1 MSEEDLGYD
10 PTIQTAANGER
21 FVQMDQSGS
30 KQRVIID
37 RVMLRTRWIAVR
49 ATTCWKAHPEGH
61 PEIPLVIK
69 DSWQYPE
76 RHEEGEILREV
87 TDKGVIN
94 VARDY
99 YPETVRVRGMNDNVL
114 QNIRQRLD
122 MATASNY
129 QPRRRPLQSSKV
141 EAQSSKV
148 IAQEQRTGGSSSSN
162 KRPLSPI
169 GPSLSPSKRI
179 CSDISEKPGTVPLNR
194 VHRRVIVKDSAKA
207 IYKASYRQALLAAL
221 EGCIKGHES
230 LLITIIDSPIGGID
244 DLPGDIDEATGIEPV
259 REESASLAGDEMAL
273 IAQKI
278 LLLRQMCMT
287 CFQRTEKEYMDNPP
301 VGIELPTFQCEFAE
315 SSIGTEDAPRT
326 TRRKK
331 ADVDSM
337 TARCAHCNA
346 NNRTCAPVSKL
357 DPFSRGYR

>member
-230 LLITIIDSPIGGID
+230 LLITIIDSPIVHFQAATS
-244 DLPGDIDEATGIEPV
+244 LPI
-259 REESASLAGDEMAL
+259 
-273 IAQKI
+273 
-278 LLLRQMCMT
+278 
-287 CFQRTEKEYMDNPP
+287 
-301 VGIELPTFQCEFAE
+301 
-315 SSIGTEDAPRT
+315 RT
-326 TRRKK
+326 TTTTIFLN
-331 ADVDSM
+331 
-337 TARCAHCNA
+337 TARRCRYTLTNKGRMARCTA
-346 NNRTCAPVSKL
+346 TPQRRWFL
-357 DPFSRGYR
+357 GRD